1 MAKKLTFLDDQFAEL
16 GYKRKYTQEAC
27 WFKELS
33 KGLVFYIYGGIE
45 RSVAGIDDV
54 MFAYGASAKPLAQL
68 DHSLLKNSS
77 VRGSGTVETRANIM
91 SQRKAIIEWAYSS
104 QEVETDTFGPKW
116 QQLADKIFTDVPHLE
131 AMINVEDY
139 RPLLDDRRS
148 PFTWSGTG
156 FSHVYAALHVG
167 DFDTARDIAHSLT
180 PEQFNLVGLETRPGK
195 WSDVEELEHL
205 RQGVDEYIAKHS

>member
-1 MAKKLTFLDDQFAEL
+1 MAKKMTFLDDQFAEL

-33 KGLVFYIYGGIE
+33 KGLIFYIYGGVD
-45 RSVAGIDDV
+45 RSIAGLDDV
-54 MFAYGASAKPLAQL
+54 GFAYGASAKPLTQL

-77 VRGSGTVETRANIM
+77 VRGSGSVETRASIM

-104 QEVETDTFGPKW
+104 QEVETDTFGAKW

-148 PFTWSGTG
+148 PFTWFNNDLSK
-156 FSHVYAALHVG
+156 VYAALHVG
-167 DFDTARDIAHSLT
+167 DFGTARDIAHSLT
-180 PEQFNLVGLETRPGK
+180 PEQFNLRRRPPQPGK

-205 RQGVDEYIAKHS
+205 RQGVDDYIAQHS